1 MKKDREKRN
10 DSLLVACIFYAAVKD
25 NFMKAAK
32 EQAKESLS
40 TEIDEGMESL
50 LGAAFKIGFAEAID
64 CFTTVHKRPGQD
76 PELYHQH
83 HSCRHSR
90 S

>member
-10 DSLLVACIFYAAVKD
+10 DSLLLACIFYAAVKD

-64 CFTTVHKRPGQD
+64 CFTDEEAVSIDLGEKDESATQESGH
-76 PELYHQH
+76 
-83 HSCRHSR
+83 
-90 S
+90 

>member
-1 MKKDREKRN
+1 MKKDREKMN

-50 LGAAFKIGFAEAID
+50 LGAAFKIGFADAID
-64 CFTTVHKRPGQD
+64 YFTDGEAVSIDQGEKDESATQESGR
-76 PELYHQH
+76 
-83 HSCRHSR
+83 
-90 S
+90 